1 MSDQTLRIMKLG
13 GSLLNRP
20 EWPASLTRWLEV
32 QPAMRN
38 ILLVG
43 GGLAADAVRSF
54 DKAHLLDPLASHRAA
69 VEALGLSLHMAA
81 VVLPQAHT
89 ITSLDALEG
98 NFLSQ
103 SLELFDVRPF
113 MQREEK
119 RVDANRL
126 PHDWSAT
133 SDSIAAR
140 VAQVYE
146 ANRLVL
152 LKSAL
157 PVECNDWESAAGSGL
172 VDSHFPQ
179 AVQGIPDACCVNL
192 ADPEF
197 SEWRPLPVQQT

>member
-81 VVLPQAHT
+81 AVLPQTHI

-98 NFLSQ
+98 NFS
-103 SLELFDVRPF
+103 SHRLELFDVRPF

-157 PVECNDWESAAGSGL
+157 PVDCNDWESAAESGL
-172 VDSHFPQ
+172 VDSYFPQ

>member
-1 MSDQTLRIMKLG
+1 MSDHALRIIKLG

-20 EWPASLTRWLEV
+20 EWPASLTRWLKV
-32 QPAMRN
+32 QPKMRN
-38 ILLVG
+38 ILVVG
-43 GGLAADAVRSF
+43 GGLAADAVRAF
-54 DKAHLLDPLASHRAA
+54 DKAHVLDPLASHRAA
-69 VEALGLSLHMAA
+69 VEALGLSLRMAA
-81 VVLPQAHT
+81 IVLSQAHI
-89 ITSLDALEG
+89 ITAIDATKG
-98 NFLSQ
+98 NISPE
-103 SLELFDVRPF
+103 SLEIFDVRPF
-113 MQREEK
+113 MQREEN

-140 VAQVYE
+140 VAQVYK

-157 PVECNDWESAAGSGL
+157 PVCCNDWASAAGSGI

-179 AVQGIPDACCVNL
+179 AVQEIPDACCVNL

-197 SEWRPLPVQQT
+197 YEWRPLAVQQT